1 MHFINWVACHPYQLM
16 DMKTYL
22 QDSLSELYDHGLIP
36 PGLVSEVLVQY
47 DRVVN
52 EALANR
58 VKTRVNFHS
67 VSINNCISVLW
78 KAIASFQFSGKARYV
93 SVLRQCVDIFAQGKG
108 DLSSSPVSELNP
120 EILNQITYISTT
132 IVSDACTYQCIRN
145 PMSTFR
151 TSPSESTAARSST

>member
-1 MHFINWVACHPYQLM
+1 M
-16 DMKTYL
+16 DMKTFL

-67 VSINNCISVLW
+67 VSITKCFSVP
-78 KAIASFQFSGKARYV
+78 
-93 SVLRQCVDIFAQGKG
+93 
-108 DLSSSPVSELNP
+108 LSSLKSF
-120 EILNQITYISTT
+120 
-132 IVSDACTYQCIRN
+132 CIF
-145 PMSTFR
+145 PIFR
-151 TSPSESTAARSST
+151 KS

>member
-1 MHFINWVACHPYQLM
+1 M

-67 VSINNCISVLW
+67 VSITTNCISVL
-78 KAIASFQFSGKARYV
+78 
-93 SVLRQCVDIFAQGKG
+93 
-108 DLSSSPVSELNP
+108 
-120 EILNQITYISTT
+120 
-132 IVSDACTYQCIRN
+132 
-145 PMSTFR
+145 
-151 TSPSESTAARSST
+151 

>member
-1 MHFINWVACHPYQLM
+1 MHFTNWVACHPYQLM

-67 VSINNCISVLW
+67 VSITKCISVLW
-78 KAIASFQFSGKARYV
+78 KAFASFQFSGKARYV

-108 DLSSSPVSELNP
+108 DLCSTPVSELNP
-120 EILNQITYISTT
+120 EILNQITYIYTT
-132 IVSDACTYQCIRN
+132 HVSDACTYS
-145 PMSTFR
+145 MFTTFLHR
-151 TSPSESTAARSST
+151 FRRLTTYI